1 MRENTLLSSRSSP
14 FPLPP
19 RPIFRLQHP
28 HPRESP
34 LPYSLF
40 PSLPAGQARLELPC
54 RAVRGDA
61 ATPIG
66 LLPGT
71 PQTEG
76 GWPGSG
82 ARQGRRLH
90 RGCTRDAR
98 TRLPARVP
106 PPLRPRARR
115 PEPRSAQG
123 GGFAGPRKAPLR
135 RPLPLSLLFASC
147 GALDFFSPLKKNIPP
162 LALSTFHLPLR
173 LLRLIFPPFFS
184 GLAHE
189 PPRELPEKDQQRWL

>member
-14 FPLPP
+14 LPLPP
-19 RPIFRLQHP
+19 RPIFRLQQP
-28 HPRESP
+28 PPRESL

-40 PSLPAGQARLELPC
+40 PSLPAGQPRLELPC
-54 RAVRGDA
+54 RAARGDA

-90 RGCTRDAR
+90 RGCTRDAL
-98 TRLPARVP
+98 TRPPARP
-106 PPLRPRARR
+106 RPSSPAPSRPAPRAALCPGRW
-115 PEPRSAQG
+115 
-123 GGFAGPRKAPLR
+123 LR
-135 RPLPLSLLFASC
+135 RAPQSS
-147 GALDFFSPLKKNIPP
+147 SPP
-162 LALSTFHLPLR
+162 AA
-173 LLRLIFPPFFS
+173 PPF
-184 GLAHE
+184 
-189 PPRELPEKDQQRWL
+189 LPICVMWDT